1 MSAREQRVMV
11 VGGGLAG
18 LAATVRIVEA
28 GLPVDL
34 FSIVP
39 VKRSHSVCAQGG
51 INACNEVARQQGY
64 SEYEH
69 FDESIYGGDFLAHQP
84 PVYEM
89 AHWAPNII
97 NLLDRM
103 GVPFNRTAEG
113 QRDLR
118 LFGGSLYKR
127 THFAGATTGQQ
138 LIYALD
144 EQVRRWEAE
153 GKVKKYEHW
162 EFLRPVVDAAGLTQG
177 IVAQDLRTMQIRSF
191 RGDAVVMATGGCG
204 LVFGKSTNSV
214 MCTGAA
220 ASRCYQHGAFYAN
233 GEFIQ
238 VHPTAIPGADKLR
251 LMSESARGEGG
262 RVWVPRKKGDNRDAR
277 QIPEA
282 ERWYF
287 LEEKYPKYGNIVP
300 RDIATRE
307 IFEVCVKLGMGV
319 AGQNQVYLD
328 LTHLGR
334 EYMDRKL
341 GGILEIYRK
350 FVGEEPSE
358 LPMRIFP
365 GMHYSMGGLWTTYTA
380 KPDAKGMVQ
389 GAPNSMMTN
398 VNGLYAFGEVNYQYH
413 GANRL
418 GANALLSCLFDGLFC
433 GAGVANFAK
442 DRADTAAKAP
452 ASLFEGAVQA
462 EESIAKGLI
471 DGKGTENPYLIGK
484 EMGEEMT
491 AACTVVKDEQ
501 RLLQA
506 RGKIAELR
514 ERFSR
519 VRLSDTGLW
528 TNQNLSHARAV
539 GDMLLIADAIVE
551 GSLARKE
558 SRGSHFRTDFPER
571 NDDQF
576 MKTTV
581 AKFNAAGGTAGISF
595 EDLQTPLVQP
605 RKRTYGKVEGAKP
618 VPLCLRSAGERHAHE
633 CGLENDHSAHDE
645 LQCGEQRS
653 STNAPAVA
661 ARIDTLPHGD
671 QPSHGEQRP
680 RIEVALE
687 CLGVQALR
695 HPHAQHRSQQQ
706 RGGPRVTD
714 ARRAFPQRR
723 RHKRA
728 NTRKRDHRKASAT
741 GCRQRPRHLPD
752 RTTPPPHLARALHHV
767 RRRGAPRVLGHGA
780 TTHLVRRKHLA
791 PVAAHRSTHGHGDHR
806 HKHASNARASV
817 QRHPRARQH
826 QRSPA
831 TKRGQQHHHGGW
843 IEHRLMERLKPRR
856 HASTPH
862 RKERAHARHRW
873 HQHHRE
879 PPGTRGP

>member
-1 MSAREQRVMV
+1 MSARPQRVIV

-18 LAATVRIVEA
+18 LAATIRIVEA
-28 GLPVDL
+28 GIPVDL

-51 INACNEVARQQGY
+51 INACNEIARQQGY
-64 SEYEH
+64 SEHEH

-89 AHWAPNII
+89 AHWAPKII
-97 NLLDRM
+97 DLLDRM

-153 GKVKKYEHW
+153 GKVTKYEHW
-162 EFLRPVVDAAGLTQG
+162 EFLRPVVDAGGLAQG
-177 IVAQDLRTMQIRSF
+177 IVAQDLRTMQIRGF
-191 RGDAVVMATGGCG
+191 RADAVVMATGGCG

-220 ASRCYQHGAFYAN
+220 ASRCYQHGALYAN

-262 RVWVPRKKGDNRDAR
+262 RVWVPRRKGDNRDPR

-287 LEEKYPKYGNIVP
+287 LEERYPKYGNIVP

-307 IFEVCVKLGMGV
+307 IFEICVKEGMGV

-334 EYMDRKL
+334 AYLDRKL

-358 LPMRIFP
+358 VPMRIFP
-365 GMHYSMGGLWTTYTA
+365 GVHYSMGGLWTTYTA
-380 KPDAKGMVQ
+380 KPDAKGLTH

-398 VNGLYAFGEVNYQYH
+398 VQGLYAFGEVNYQYH

-418 GANALLSCLFDGLFC
+418 GANALLSCIFDGLFC
-433 GAGVANFAK
+433 GLGVANFAR
-442 DRADTAAKAP
+442 DRKETAEKAP
-452 ASLFEGAVQA
+452 AAMFDAAVQA
-462 EESIAKGLI
+462 EQAIARSLTEGR
-471 DGKGTENPYLIGK
+471 GGENPYLIGK
-484 EMGEEMT
+484 ELGDEMT

-501 RLLQA
+501 RLVQA
-506 RGKIAELR
+506 RAKVAELR

-519 VRLSDTGLW
+519 VQLSDTGLW

-539 GDMLLIADAIVE
+539 GDMLLVADLIVE

-558 SRGSHFRTDFPER
+558 SRGSHFRSDFPQR
-571 NDDQF
+571 NDEQF
-576 MKTTV
+576 LATTV
-581 AKFNAAGGTAGISF
+581 ATFDANRRKAQISF
-595 EDLQTPLVQP
+595 EPVQTPLVKP
-605 RKRTYGKVEGAKP
+605 RARTYGKVEGEKP
-618 VPLCLRSAGERHAHE
+618 ASKP
-633 CGLENDHSAHDE
+633 
-645 LQCGEQRS
+645 Q
-653 STNAPAVA
+653 AVTA
-661 ARIDTLPHGD
+661 
-671 QPSHGEQRP
+671 
-680 RIEVALE
+680 
-687 CLGVQALR
+687 
-695 HPHAQHRSQQQ
+695 
-706 RGGPRVTD
+706 
-714 ARRAFPQRR
+714 
-723 RHKRA
+723 
-728 NTRKRDHRKASAT
+728 
-741 GCRQRPRHLPD
+741 
-752 RTTPPPHLARALHHV
+752 
-767 RRRGAPRVLGHGA
+767 
-780 TTHLVRRKHLA
+780 
-791 PVAAHRSTHGHGDHR
+791 
-806 HKHASNARASV
+806 
-817 QRHPRARQH
+817 
-826 QRSPA
+826 
-831 TKRGQQHHHGGW
+831 
-843 IEHRLMERLKPRR
+843 
-856 HASTPH
+856 
-862 RKERAHARHRW
+862 
-873 HQHHRE
+873 
-879 PPGTRGP
+879 